1 MQIWADFMARFR
13 KNNAAKNRH
22 VCQVEKWR
30 RKKKRKE
37 EKEEKLS
44 LGNEKKSW
52 YEQSVKE
59 EVNQQS
65 VNWIQVP

>member
-1 MQIWADFMARFR
+1 MQIQIDFMARFE

-22 VCQVEKWR
+22 VCRVEKW
-30 RKKKRKE
+30 KKKQ
-37 EKEEKLS
+37 EKQPFW
-44 LGNEKKSW
+44 NEKQSR
-52 YEQSVKE
+52 YEPCVK

>member
-1 MQIWADFMARFR
+1 MQIQIDFMARFE

-22 VCQVEKWR
+22 VCRFEKWE
-30 RKKKRKE
+30 KKKE
-37 EKEEKLS
+37 EKQ
-44 LGNEKKSW
+44 GFRNEKQSW
-52 YEQSVKE
+52 YEPRVK